1 MVTSERIS
9 SPLMIAV
16 SVRGEG
22 KIIVS
27 RPLPARRVP
36 LYILRGASKVCTPA
50 SRIIHLP
57 VFLLEFIAS
66 CIDSPGFRWILL
78 AGSCFDLPFK
88 APIIVGFRKLSDPVK
103 IEGCVETLEI
113 GAFTAVRKPTDDLE
127 RVCSF
132 IAFSVYG
139 NITPLTFL

>member
-1 MVTSERIS
+1 MAED
-9 SPLMIAV
+9 
-16 SVRGEG
+16 G
-22 KIIVS
+22 KQK
-27 RPLPARRVP
+27 
-36 LYILRGASKVCTPA
+36 Y
-50 SRIIHLP
+50 
-57 VFLLEFIAS
+57 
-66 CIDSPGFRWILL
+66 
-78 AGSCFDLPFK
+78 FK
-88 APIIVGFRKLSDPVK
+88 CLSDPVK